1 MSRERALSE
10 LVEEAV
16 ARGATGVE
24 EIHRAIADLPLR
36 VLERLGLFENT
47 AGEVRRIQEVSIGAV
62 YDAIRKVNHE
72 VARLAGDLL
81 ESRPGQD

>member
-1 MSRERALSE
+1 MTDERALSE

-16 ARGATGVE
+16 ARGANGVE
-24 EIHRAIADLPLR
+24 EIHREIADLPLR

-47 AGEVRRIQEVSIGAV
+47 AGEVRRIQDASIGAV

-72 VARLAGDLL
+72 VARLAGDLF
-81 ESRPGQD
+81 EPGRSED